1 MSTNQG
7 KPHLTIPDNIEELI
21 EAYMRREIAR
31 IHRHNSY
38 AQLTISLAMFVDH
51 PSPIERDC
59 YCGQVLKGQKGS
71 SLAECVDKQID
82 RISNHDPLADKRKQ
96 IAALEQ
102 ECAQIEAE
110 RGVA

>member
-1 MSTNQG
+1 MNATLR
-7 KPHLTIPDNIEELI
+7 PLTTPDNIEELI

-38 AQLTISLAMFVDH
+38 AHVTISLAEIHGF
-51 PSPIERDC
+51 PSKIERSC
-59 YCGQVLKGQKGS
+59 YCGQALGDQKGET
-71 SLAECVDKQID
+71 LVECVNAQID
-82 RISNHDPLADKRKQ
+82 RIANHDPLADKRKQ